1 MTPSKRLP
9 QGIFDD
15 SAERPIRLGS
25 QFFGLREQIVGKIN
39 GGSHA

>member
-15 SAERPIRLGS
+15 SAKRPIRLGS
-25 QFFGLREQIVGKIN
+25 QFLCLREQIVRKIN
-39 GGSHA
+39 GGPHA